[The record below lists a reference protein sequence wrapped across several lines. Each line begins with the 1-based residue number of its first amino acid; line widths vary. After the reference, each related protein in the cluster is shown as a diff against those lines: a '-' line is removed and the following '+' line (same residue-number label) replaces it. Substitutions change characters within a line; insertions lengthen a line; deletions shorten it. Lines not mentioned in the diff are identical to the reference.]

1 MGKLDKITCQAF
13 TQKSIKEGKPVRC
26 KCLGRFIPNSKRFL
40 CSNHNGHRSWSFMTG
55 QYKGLYRNENLPMLN
70 KIKVLKNLKNFKG
83 KSDDE
88 IQKYIEKKQRLA
100 FDKNF
105 RSEFYLRSYR
115 SFKNFGQSGHGDYRG
130 GDSKRLTDQFEQV
143 LQNYKSR
150 RKV

>member
-13 TQKSIKEGKPVRC
+13 TRKSIKEGNPVRC

-83 KSDDE
+83 KTDDE
-88 IQKYIEKKQRLA
+88 IKQYIESKQRLA
-100 FDKNF
+100 IDNGFRSKFYTRQFNSWKNKHRDSEGLTNSFDKTLQSF
-105 RSEFYLRSYR
+105 R
-115 SFKNFGQSGHGDYRG
+115 
-130 GDSKRLTDQFEQV
+130 
-143 LQNYKSR
+143 SR
-150 RKV
+150 RKF

>member
-13 TQKSIKEGKPVRC
+13 TRKSIKEGNPVRC

-83 KSDDE
+83 KTDDE
-88 IQKYIEKKQRLA
+88 IKQYIESKQRLA
-100 FDKNF
+100 IDNGFRSKFYIRQFNSWKNKHRDSEGLTNSFDKIIQSF
-105 RSEFYLRSYR
+105 R
-115 SFKNFGQSGHGDYRG
+115 
-130 GDSKRLTDQFEQV
+130 
-143 LQNYKSR
+143 SR
-150 RKV
+150 RKF